1 MRLEDID
8 DPERLKRIN
17 AALMNRVETVL
28 DQQGN
33 AFSLFQTA
41 LSLEGQVKRRTDELT
56 NALHRLEKINGELAQ
71 AKETAEQ
78 ANQSKTSFLA
88 AASHD
93 VLQPLN
99 AALLSVSVLGDLQT
113 SEQGGALVRQVE
125 RSLETMSDLLSTL
138 LDISR
143 LDAGVMQP
151 TIETIALDNVFESLE
166 SDFGPVGQS
175 KGLKLRFRPGGLSV
189 ASDNPMLRRI
199 LQNLV
204 SNALRYTIEGGVLIG
219 VRRRGEQ
226 ACIEVH
232 DTGQGIAESLRVD
245 IFEEFHRGD
254 VPVGR
259 TDTSGAGLG
268 LGLSIV
274 KRMAATLGHELQL
287 VSEVGRGTV
296 FRLYVPMRDPER
308 VRTES
313 RDMVSRSTTAR
324 ADLSDARVLL
334 LENDADVAGAM
345 TRLLTTWGCEP
356 VLARSTTEAL
366 RTFDRGDWRPDLVI
380 ADQHLDNGDLGIDTL
395 RAIWKSAGQRVS
407 SVVVTAKPSEELE
420 AVASD
425 LGVELMV
432 KPVKPAHLRALVTHL
447 IAQQSASR

>member
-1 MRLEDID
+1 MRLEEID

-17 AALMNRVETVL
+17 AALMNRVESVL

-33 AFSLFQTA
+33 AFSMFQTA

-56 NALHRLEKINGELAQ
+56 NAMRRLEKINGELAL
-71 AKETAEQ
+71 AKEAAEQ

-113 SEQGGALVRQVE
+113 SRQGSALVRQVE
-125 RSLETMSDLLSTL
+125 RSLETMSDLLGTL

-151 TIETIALDNVFESLE
+151 TIETIALDDVFESLE
-166 SDFGPVGQS
+166 SDFGPIGHS
-175 KGLKLRFRPGGLSV
+175 KGLKLRFRPGGLFV
-189 ASDNPMLRRI
+189 ASDNTMLRRI

-204 SNALRYTIEGGVLIG
+204 SNALRYTIEGGVLVG

-226 ACIEVH
+226 ACIEVR
-232 DTGQGIAESLRVD
+232 DTGQGIADNLRVD

-274 KRMAATLGHELQL
+274 KRMAAALNHWLQL
-287 VSEVGRGTV
+287 DSQVGRGTI
-296 FRLYVPMRDPER
+296 FRLYVPIRNPEPAR
-308 VRTES
+308 VEAPNPEARSSARSDLYRT
-313 RDMVSRSTTAR
+313 
-324 ADLSDARVLL
+324 RVLL
-334 LENDADVAGAM
+334 LENDSDVSEAM
-345 TRLLTTWGCEP
+345 NRLLVSWKCET
-356 VLARSTTEAL
+356 VLARNTSEAVGAL
-366 RTFDRGDWRPDLVI
+366 ENGWRPDLII
-380 ADQHLDNGDLGIDTL
+380 ADQHLDDGDLGIETL
-395 RAIWKSAGQRVS
+395 QTIWKCARRHIP
-407 SVVVTAKPSEELE
+407 SVIVTAKPNETLELE
-420 AVASD
+420 AGK
-425 LGVELMV
+425 LRVELMV

-447 IAQQSASR
+447 MARQPTSP

>member
-1 MRLEDID
+1 MRLDEID
-8 DPERLKRIN
+8 DPEKLKRIN

-113 SEQGGALVRQVE
+113 SEQGSALVQQVE
-125 RSLETMSDLLSTL
+125 RSLETMNSLLSTL

-151 TIETIALDNVFESLE
+151 TIETISLDSVFDGLE
-166 SDFGPVGQS
+166 SDFGPIGQS
-175 KGLKLRFRPGGLSV
+175 KSLKLRFRPGGLSV
-189 ASDNPMLRRI
+189 GSDNTMLRRI

-204 SNALRYTIEGGVLIG
+204 SNALRYTSEGGVLIG
-219 VRRRGEQ
+219 VRRRGER

-232 DTGQGIAESLRVD
+232 DTGQGIADNLRTD

-274 KRMAATLGHELQL
+274 KRMAVTLGHELEL
-287 VSEVGRGTV
+287 VSQVGRGTI
-296 FRLYVPMRDPER
+296 FRLYVPMREPEP
-308 VRTES
+308 VRTAPAS
-313 RDMVSRSTTAR
+313 IANRSNVR
-324 ADLSDARVLL
+324 AGLNGMRVLL
-334 LENDADVAGAM
+334 LENDADVAEAM
-345 TRLLTTWGCEP
+345 MRLLRAWGCEP
-356 VLARSTTEAL
+356 VPARSAIEAL
-366 RTFDRGDWRPDLVI
+366 ELVDHGDWQPNLII
-380 ADQHLDNGDLGIDTL
+380 ADQHLDDGDLGIDTL
-395 RAIWKSAGQRVS
+395 QTVWERTGQRVQ
-407 SVVVTAKPSEELE
+407 SVIVTAKPGDDLE
-420 AVASD
+420 AAARD
-425 LGVELMV
+425 LDVELMV

-447 IAQQSASR
+447 MVQQPASS